1 MFLNRNGVKTRIS
14 KRFQI
19 DLQVSMIL
27 IGTFIQKTK
36 FIEIGQKKQKPTR
49 AFNEVFFKNSD
60 LGKSVEGS
68 TALRGSK
75 IWNLYE

>member
-1 MFLNRNGVKTRIS
+1 
-14 KRFQI
+14 
-19 DLQVSMIL
+19 MIL
-27 IGTFIQKTK
+27 LGTFIQKTK
-36 FIEIGQKKQKPTR
+36 QSSSKLVNQKPKPTR
-49 AFNEVFFKNSD
+49 AFNEVFFKSSD